1 VVEDEDLE
9 RGYTRESEDIPGV
22 IEEEKEAGTHMG
34 KDSLRKGKM
43 TGRFSITN
51 TASQRLANKGVL
63 TVSNMLLYFHLFLY
77 SCLAWSRFMEMY
89 ISKLPFLG

>member
-43 TGRFSITN
+43 TGRFLITN

-77 SCLAWSRFMEMY
+77 FCLAWSRFMEMY